1 MAKLF
6 ADTFE
11 EVDPNPR
18 EAIFATGAS
27 RFQEL
32 VGSVLPQ
39 SLPAVVSQVLYMLDV
54 NLRSSTVLGIVGGG
68 GIGFLLLSSIR
79 VFEFQTT
86 GAVVLS
92 IFVVVYA
99 IELLGAWVRKLI
111 QAP

>member
-1 MAKLF
+1 
-6 ADTFE
+6 
-11 EVDPNPR
+11 
-18 EAIFATGAS
+18 
-27 RFQEL
+27 
-32 VGSVLPQ
+32 
-39 SLPAVVSQVLYMLDV
+39 MLDV

-99 IELLGAWVRKLI
+99 IELLGTWVRKLI